1 MQAKTTGTG
10 MTGNK
15 VTIVVRSLIG
25 LTGLL
30 AIGTLGLVLN
40 TMPKRRKRGTLMRQM
55 PADIATARSVFDR
68 RVSTLIRPGMP
79 TRRIMQMLAA
89 EGFEVDAATASATY
103 RDRARRMRRVWRVV
117 WDSDDSR
124 VQGVRAS
131 LGVSA
136 L

>member
-1 MQAKTTGTG
+1 

-15 VTIVVRSLIG
+15 VTKAVRGLIG

-40 TMPKRRKRGTLMRQM
+40 TLPERRKRGTLMRQM
-55 PADIATARSVFDR
+55 PTDVATARSVFDR
-68 RVSTLIRPGMP
+68 RVATLIRPGMT
-79 TRRIMQMLAA
+79 TRRIMQLLAA
-89 EGFEVDAATASATY
+89 EGFEVDPATASAIY